1 MKLSSRM
8 ALAMVALVALTA
20 LAVGWFSYVNVRSTV
35 LPRAAERA
43 EVRIRVLATTLAG
56 SVSGARDDIVGFQ
69 KAVAIQGMVR
79 ARAAGGVDPQD
90 NMAEATW
97 STRIADRF
105 VVELTAK
112 KSYDKFRIIQAD
124 GQEIVRVDRSGPNGA
139 VRAVPD
145 EELQQEFDRP
155 FFARALATP
164 PDQVY
169 VSPIDLVQDDGVIH
183 VPHVPVLR
191 VAMRVDLPDGK
202 PFGVVIINL
211 DMRPIFRELA
221 ASTQPGYQVYVVD
234 DRGNYLLNPDHS
246 LEFAVDLGKPQR
258 WQSDYPAM
266 APLFTEGKAKSLFLT
281 DDKNETSLVS
291 LASVRLADGPRV
303 GVLEVAPFAAV
314 VAPALA
320 VGRSTLLVG
329 VAAVLCATVLA
340 ILLARS
346 LTRPLV
352 QMTRVVEAF
361 TRDQSSALSAA
372 GGAHSIALPAGS
384 GEIGVLATAFK
395 RMMTE
400 VKEKTAS
407 LEKAVAEHGRAE
419 AEIERQSDRERLLS
433 AAVQSSNDS
442 IVTLTL
448 DGVVT
453 SWNPAAERLFGW
465 TVEEILGHSIDR
477 IVPKD
482 RCHEV
487 PFIFGTI
494 ARDEILGNFETVRL
508 DRHGREITLSLS
520 VAPIKL
526 ASGTVVGACSL
537 ARDITAANEAKKRLE
552 REISERRRIAEV
564 LDNTI
569 NSMIDAVLVGDRD
582 GNIVL
587 CNPAA
592 QRVMNIRV
600 GMTHPQWTH
609 AHEILMADGVTP
621 MPLEQR
627 PLMRAVRGESFENYE
642 IIVRFPHLSMPVTF
656 VSTGGPIRAGSQDA
670 AGGVVVYHD
679 VTEVRETERQLRQ
692 AQKMESVGQLTGGV
706 AHDFNNILTVITGTI
721 EILEEGVADRPE
733 LAAIAKMIDD
743 AAERGSQLT
752 RNLLA
757 FSRRQPLQP
766 RKTNVNELVV
776 ETARLLRPTLGE
788 NIEIEAM
795 LDDNASLALIDPSQL
810 TTSLLNLAINARDAM
825 PNGGK
830 LTFETSDV
838 VLDDSYTAMNPD
850 TRPGPY
856 VMIAVSDNGS
866 GIAGAIIDKVFE
878 PFFTTKAPGKGS
890 GLGLSMVYGFVKQS
904 EGHIK
909 IYSEESY
916 GTTIKIYLPRA
927 TDQAEPSALTAPA
940 VLIDGGYETILIV
953 EDDALVR
960 TYVTAQVK
968 SLGYRTFSATNGAEA
983 LALIDGDAPVDLLF
997 TDVVMPGG
1005 MNGRQLADEA
1015 RKRRPELKVLF
1026 TSGYTENAIV
1036 HHGRL
1041 DPGVLLLAK
1050 PYRKPQLAE
1059 MIRVALDAA
1068 PAETRAQAPAKTQ
1081 RRQAI

>member
-20 LAVGWFSYVNVRSTV
+20 LAVGLLSYHNVRSAV
-35 LPRAAERA
+35 LPRAAERV
-43 EVRIRVLATTLAG
+43 EVHTRVLATTLAA
-56 SVSGARDDIVGFQ
+56 SVSGAREDIIGFQ
-69 KAVAIQGMVR
+69 KAVALLGIVR
-79 ARAAGGVDPQD
+79 AHAAGGVDPVD
-90 NMAEATW
+90 NMSEATW
-97 STRIADRF
+97 SERIANRF
-105 VVELTAK
+105 VAELSAK
-112 KSYDKFRIIQAD
+112 KSYDQFRVIQAD
-124 GQEIVRVDRSGPNGA
+124 GREIVRVDRTGPNGG
-139 VRAVPD
+139 VRVVPQ
-145 EELQQEFDRP
+145 EELQQKFDRP
-155 FFARALATP
+155 YFAAALATP

-169 VSPIDLVQDDGVIH
+169 VSPVELNQEHDAIQ

-191 VAMRVDLPDGK
+191 VAKRVDYPDGK
-202 PFGVVIINL
+202 PYGIVIINV

-221 ASTQPGYQVYVVD
+221 ASAQPRSQIYVVD
-234 DRGNYLLNPDHS
+234 ERGNYLLDPDHS
-246 LEFAVDLGKPQR
+246 QEFAIDLGKPQR
-258 WQSDYPAM
+258 WQNDYPAL
-266 APLFTEGKAKSLFLT
+266 ASLFSADKAKSLFLT
-281 DDKNETSLVS
+281 DNKNDELLVG

-303 GVLEVAPFAAV
+303 GILEVTPMSAV
-314 VAPALA
+314 AAPALA
-320 VGRSTLLVG
+320 IGRSTLLVG
-329 VAAVLCATVLA
+329 LAAVLCATVLA

-352 QMTRVVEAF
+352 QMTRAVEIFA
-361 TRDQSSALSAA
+361 RDQAVALPAA
-372 GGAHSIALPAGS
+372 GGEQAIALPEGS
-384 GEIGVLATAFK
+384 GEIGVLAGAFR

-407 LEKAVAEHGRAE
+407 LEHALAERSRAE
-419 AEIERQSDRERLLS
+419 AELRRHSERERLLS

-442 IVTLTL
+442 IITLTT

-465 TVEEILGHSIDR
+465 TAEEMLGCRLDR

-482 RCHEV
+482 RLHEV
-487 PFIFGTI
+487 PYIFGAI
-494 ARDEILGNFETVRL
+494 AGGEILENFETVRL
-508 DRHGREITLSLS
+508 DRDGHEITLSLS
-520 VAPIKL
+520 VSPIRL
-526 ASGTVVGACSL
+526 ASGIVVGACSL
-537 ARDITAANEAKKRLE
+537 ARDITEANEAKERLE
-552 REISERRRIAEV
+552 RESAERRRIAEV
-564 LDNTI
+564 LDSTI
-569 NSMIDAVLVGDRD
+569 NSMVDAVLVGDRD
-582 GNIVL
+582 ANIVL

-592 QRVMNIRV
+592 QRVMNIRL
-600 GMTHPQWTH
+600 GMNPAQWTH
-609 AHEILMADGVTP
+609 AQEIFLADGVTP
-621 MPLEQR
+621 VPLEQR
-627 PLMRAVRGESFENYE
+627 PLLRAVRGESFENYE
-642 IIVRFPHLSMPVTF
+642 ITVRYPHLPKPVTF
-656 VSTGGPIRAGSQDA
+656 ISTGGPIRLGSQDS

-679 VTEVRETERQLRQ
+679 VTEARETERQLRQ

-776 ETARLLRPTLGE
+776 EAARLLRPTLGE
-788 NIEIEAM
+788 NVEIEAM

-825 PNGGK
+825 PSGGK
-830 LTFETSDV
+830 LTFETADV
-838 VLDDSYTAMNPD
+838 VLDDSYTAMNPES
-850 TRPGPY
+850 RPGSY

-866 GIAGAIIDKVFE
+866 GIPGAIIDKVFE
-878 PFFTTKAPGKGS
+878 PFFTTKAPGKGT

-909 IYSEESY
+909 IYSEEGH
-916 GTTIKIYLPRA
+916 GTTIRIYLPRA
-927 TDQAEPSALTAPA
+927 TDQAEPSVITAPTA
-940 VLIDGGYETILIV
+940 LVDGGYETILIV

-960 TYVTAQVK
+960 TYVTAQIK
-968 SLGYRTFSATNGAEA
+968 SLGYRTFSATNAAEA
-983 LALIDGDAPVDLLF
+983 LALIDGDTPIDLLF

-1015 RKRRPELKVLF
+1015 RKRRPGLKVLF

-1041 DPGVLLLAK
+1041 DPCVLLLAK
-1050 PYRKPQLAE
+1050 PYRKPQLAQ
-1059 MIRVALDAA
+1059 MIRIALDAA
-1068 PAETRAQAPAKTQ
+1068 PAQDQAEASAKTR